1 MTNLWNCQQIKALQY
16 LRQEKKNY
24 DLIQETVQDIL
35 KSKMEHIQNHQPY
48 TILCSSLVTADL
60 TKF

>member
-1 MTNLWNCQQIKALQY
+1 MTNLWNCQQIKALQC

-35 KSKMEHIQNHQPY
+35 KSKMEHIKNHQPHI
-48 TILCSSLVTADL
+48 ILCSSLVNADL
-60 TKF
+60 TSF